1 MSTSY
6 DNFKNEMNKK
16 EENIQNEILFY
27 KEHMEQ
33 ILRIE
38 LLQHELSELKEKMND
53 EKFKRIN
60 LCREKRAKDQYKNNF
75 DEFINLCRINCK
87 EAFEKIKNYEAQ
99 VNGNYPRNRLPPLNS
114 TELVFQTPFHSESV
128 LYTYNQIDIN
138 TYLVYCSCRCKKPV
152 VISYG
157 QSTNS
162 PPSNVLIGKYN
173 STTCELTPSD

>member
-1 MSTSY
+1 MTTSY
-6 DNFKNEMNKK
+6 DHFKNEMNKK

-27 KEHMEQ
+27 KENMEQ

-60 LCREKRAKDQYKNNF
+60 LWREKKKNEEYKQGYN
-75 DEFINLCRINCK
+75 EFINLCRTNCK
-87 EAFEKIKNYEAQ
+87 EAFEKFKEHEAQ
-99 VNGNYPRNRLPPLNS
+99 VGANYPRNRLPPLNS
-114 TELVFQTPFHSESV
+114 TELVFQTPFHSDSV

-138 TYLVYCSCRCKKPV
+138 TYLVYCSCRYKKQM
-152 VISYG
+152 VISYS

-173 STTCELTPSD
+173 STTGELIPSE